1 MFEMTAVKNKLSS
14 NPKIEFIQAQKKL
27 LLTSRVGE
35 LVGPAVGLDDGCSK
49 DREQEI
55 ISCVSNCDVEV
66 CILKKSRNRIDEQ
79 QKQLTSAEGLDVG
92 DTDGLLLGLVEGDWL
107 GLDVGFDMR
116 IMRTK

>member
-1 MFEMTAVKNKLSS
+1 M
-14 NPKIEFIQAQKKL
+14 
-27 LLTSRVGE
+27 
-35 LVGPAVGLDDGCSK
+35 GLDDGCSSE

-55 ISCVSNCDVEV
+55 SCVSDCDVEV

-79 QKQLTSAEGLDVG
+79 QKQLTSA
-92 DTDGLLLGLVEGDWL
+92 DGLLLGLVEGDWL

>member
-1 MFEMTAVKNKLSS
+1 M
-14 NPKIEFIQAQKKL
+14 
-27 LLTSRVGE
+27 
-35 LVGPAVGLDDGCSK
+35 GLDDGCSK

-92 DTDGLLLGLVEGDWL
+92 DTDGLLLGLVEGDFD
-107 GLDVGFDMR
+107 GL
-116 IMRTK
+116 

>member
-14 NPKIEFIQAQKKL
+14 NQKMESIQAQKKL

-35 LVGPAVGLDDGCSK
+35 LVGPTVGLDDGCSK

-107 GLDVGFDMR
+107 GLNVGFDVR

>member
-14 NPKIEFIQAQKKL
+14 NQKIEFIQAQKKL

-35 LVGPAVGLDDGCSK
+35 LVGPTVGLDDGCSK

-66 CILKKSRNRIDEQ
+66 CILKKSRN
-79 QKQLTSAEGLDVG
+79 
-92 DTDGLLLGLVEGDWL
+92 
-107 GLDVGFDMR
+107 
-116 IMRTK
+116 